1 MWTRRALPIV
11 IHGLIYPIFPIILH
25 IIYIKHMKIISKERL
40 LKYSTPEV
48 EVVALIESEMLTGS
62 NESIGGGDDPDIP
75 WT

>member
-1 MWTRRALPIV
+1 
-11 IHGLIYPIFPIILH
+11 
-25 IIYIKHMKIISKERL
+25 MKIISKERL

-48 EVVALIESEMLTGS
+48 EIVALTESEMLTGS

>member
-1 MWTRRALPIV
+1 MPLV
-11 IHGLIYPIFPIILH
+11 IHGLFYPNYPIILH
-25 IIYIKHMKIISKERL
+25 IIYIKHMKIFSNEHL

-48 EVVALIESEMLTGS
+48 EIVALIESEMLTGS